1 MMPRKEPGYSS
12 KCPKREELERMYA
25 EHTAKELAEYYE
37 VSEGTIRRWI
47 RNYRNSEAQ
56 GV

>member
-1 MMPRKEPGYSS
+1 MPRKEPGYSS

-25 EHTAKELAEYYE
+25 EHTAKELAEHYE